1 MAQDPQQS
9 NQIDGN
15 ASEVH
20 LDPQAVQ
27 IVHGLV
33 ELVARVPS
41 QVVEV
46 VYVETSAEIFIR
58 KVTVDHLLVFGGLLD
73 CDL

>member
-9 NQIDGN
+9 DQVDGDTP
-15 ASEVH
+15 EIP
-20 LDPQAVQ
+20 LDLQGVQ

-33 ELVARVPS
+33 ELVAGVPS

-46 VYVETSAEIFIR
+46 VHVEAGAELFVW
-58 KVTVDHLLVFGGLLD
+58 KVTVDHLLVIGGLLD